1 MRRSTGSVKSD
12 RVKSASRRFRAISV
26 SMSEALYNT
35 RILRLAASIPFAE
48 RLENP
53 QASVAKRSPICGS
66 RVTVDVS
73 LGPAGRI
80 AVLGKEEIGR
90 AASRERVCQYGLS

>member
-26 SMSEALYNT
+26 SMSEALYNP

-53 QASVAKRSPICGS
+53 QASVAKPSPICGS

-73 LGPAGRI
+73 VGPDGLIALLGQEARAPA
-80 AVLGKEEIGR
+80 LGQIGS
-90 AASRERVCQYGLS
+90 AQ